1 MKTTFDIDIV
11 GTDGDY
17 SLNAASKMPLKD
29 GFVEQVKQ
37 LERIIGDTK
46 QIIITFKEDKK

>member
-1 MKTTFDIDIV
+1 MTTTFDIDII

-17 SLNAASKMPLKD
+17 SLNSATEMPMKD
-29 GFVEQVKQ
+29 GFVEQVKD
-37 LERIIGDTK
+37 LEHILGETK